1 MQSAKIRA
9 IIKFGGQPRAMKGD
23 IFQQMA
29 TARKKG
35 RGYEIRV
42 SCGIDINGKKL
53 GKSKTWIPESTMTP
67 RQLEKELERQK
78 ILFEEEVRNG
88 VCPDNKIRFADFSKR
103 WMNEY
108 AKVNLAIK
116 TYSRYEEYLE
126 RINLGIGHLK
136 LKDITPLQL
145 NAFYRSL
152 EVDGVSKKKKYDKD
166 GNLINGGRLAPKTIL
181 DHHRVISKILGT
193 AVRWGLIERNVAERA
208 DPPKVPH
215 KEISYLNESQIR
227 KLLSLLDVEP
237 IQYRTMITMLIYTG
251 IRRGELCGL
260 EWKDIDFDN
269 QVLHVCRSSQYIG
282 NQTIITKEPK
292 TKSGIRH
299 FALSNTV
306 CTMLKE
312 YKVWQL
318 EHRIAMGDTWKDCD
332 RLFTAWNGTPIHPD
346 TVTDWF
352 AKFIKRSGLPYVTL
366 HSLRHT
372 NATLMIA
379 EGTDVCTVSKRLG
392 HANTATTLNIYAHAL
407 KSKDREAANTLDN
420 LLIVS

>member
-1 MQSAKIRA
+1 
-9 IIKFGGQPRAMKGD
+9 
-23 IFQQMA
+23 MA

-53 GKSKTWIPESTMTP
+53 GKSKTWIPDEGMT
-67 RQLEKELERQK
+67 QKQIEKELARQK
-78 ILFEEEVRNG
+78 VLFEEEVKNG
-88 VCPDNKIRFADFSKR
+88 ICPDNKIRFVDFSKR
-103 WMNEY
+103 WMDEY
-108 AKVNLAIK
+108 AKVNLTIK
-116 TYSRYEEYLE
+116 TYARYEIYLK
-126 RINLGIGHLK
+126 RINQGIGHLK

-152 EVDGVSKKKKYDKD
+152 EADGVNQRKRYDEN
-166 GNLINGGRLAPKTIL
+166 GELINNGKLAPKTIL
-181 DHHRVISKILGT
+181 DHHRVISKILST
-193 AVRWGLIERNVAERA
+193 AVKWGLLEKNVAMRA

-215 KEISYLNESQIR
+215 REISYLNEQEVR
-227 KLLSLLDVEP
+227 KMLTLLEKEP
-237 IQYRTMITMLIYTG
+237 IQYQTMITLLVYTG

-260 EWKDIDFDN
+260 EWKDIDFEN
-269 QVLHVCRSSQYIG
+269 QVMHVVRSAQYIG
-282 NQTIITKEPK
+282 NKTMITKEPK

-299 FALSNTV
+299 FSLSIHA
-306 CTMLKE
+306 CILLKK
-312 YKVWQL
+312 YKRWQL
-318 EHRIAMGDTWKDCD
+318 EQKLNAGDRWEESD
-332 RLFTAWNGTPIHPD
+332 RLFTSWNGKPIHPD

-352 AKFIKRSGLPYVTL
+352 SKFIKRSGLPYVTL

-379 EGTDVCTVSKRLG
+379 EGTDVCTVSRRLG

-420 LLIVS
+420 VLEYHAKIS

>member
-1 MQSAKIRA
+1 
-9 IIKFGGQPRAMKGD
+9 
-23 IFQQMA
+23 MA

-53 GKSKTWIPESTMTP
+53 GKSKTWIPDEGMT
-67 RQLEKELERQK
+67 QKQIEKELARQK
-78 ILFEEEVRNG
+78 VLFEEEVKNG
-88 VCPDNKIRFADFSKR
+88 ICPDNKIRFVDFSKR
-103 WMNEY
+103 WMDEY
-108 AKVNLAIK
+108 AKVNLTIK
-116 TYSRYEEYLE
+116 TYARYEIYLK
-126 RINLGIGHLK
+126 RINQGIGHLK

-152 EVDGVSKKKKYDKD
+152 EADGVNQRKRYDEN
-166 GNLINGGRLAPKTIL
+166 GELINNGKLAPKTIL
-181 DHHRVISKILGT
+181 DHHRVISKILST
-193 AVRWGLIERNVAERA
+193 AVKWGLLEKNVAMRA

-215 KEISYLNESQIR
+215 REISYLNEKEVRQMLT
-227 KLLSLLDVEP
+227 LLEKEP
-237 IQYRTMITMLIYTG
+237 IQYQTMITLLVYTG

-260 EWKDIDFDN
+260 QWKDIDFEN
-269 QVLHVCRSSQYIG
+269 QVMHVVRSAQYIG
-282 NQTIITKEPK
+282 NKTMITKEPK

-299 FALSNTV
+299 FSLSIHA
-306 CTMLKE
+306 CILLKK
-312 YKVWQL
+312 YKRWQL
-318 EHRIAMGDTWKDCD
+318 EQKLNAGDRWEESD
-332 RLFTAWNGTPIHPD
+332 RLFTSWNGKPIHPD

-352 AKFIKRSGLPYVTL
+352 SKFIKRSGLPYVTL

-379 EGTDVCTVSKRLG
+379 EGTDVCTVSRRLG

-420 LLIVS
+420 VLEYHAKIS

>member
-1 MQSAKIRA
+1 
-9 IIKFGGQPRAMKGD
+9 
-23 IFQQMA
+23 MA

-53 GKSKTWIPESTMTP
+53 GKSKTWIPDEGMT
-67 RQLEKELERQK
+67 QKQIEKELARQK
-78 ILFEEEVRNG
+78 VLFEEEVKNG
-88 VCPDNKIRFADFSKR
+88 ICPDNKIRFVDFSKR
-103 WMNEY
+103 WMDEY
-108 AKVNLAIK
+108 AKVNLTIK
-116 TYSRYEEYLE
+116 TYTRYEIYLK
-126 RINLGIGHLK
+126 RINQGIGHLK

-152 EVDGVSKKKKYDKD
+152 EADGVNQRKRYDENGD
-166 GNLINGGRLAPKTIL
+166 LINNGKLAPKTIL
-181 DHHRVISKILGT
+181 DHHRVISKILST
-193 AVRWGLIERNVAERA
+193 AVKWGLLEKNVAMRA

-215 KEISYLNESQIR
+215 REISYLNEKEVRQMLT
-227 KLLSLLDVEP
+227 LLEKEP
-237 IQYRTMITMLIYTG
+237 IQYQTMITLLVYTG

-260 EWKDIDFDN
+260 EWKDIDFEN
-269 QVLHVCRSSQYIG
+269 QVMHVVRSAQYIG
-282 NQTIITKEPK
+282 NKTMITKEPK

-299 FALSNTV
+299 FSLSIHA
-306 CTMLKE
+306 CILLKK
-312 YKVWQL
+312 YRRWQL
-318 EHRIAMGDTWKDCD
+318 EQKFNAGDRWEESD
-332 RLFTAWNGTPIHPD
+332 RLFTSWNGKPIHPD

-352 AKFIKRSGLPYVTL
+352 SKFIKRSGLPYVTL

-379 EGTDVCTVSKRLG
+379 EGTDVCTVSRRLG

-420 LLIVS
+420 VLEYHVGIG

>member
-1 MQSAKIRA
+1 
-9 IIKFGGQPRAMKGD
+9 
-23 IFQQMA
+23 MA

-53 GKSKTWIPESTMTP
+53 GKSKTWIPDEGMT
-67 RQLEKELERQK
+67 QKQIEKELARQK
-78 ILFEEEVRNG
+78 VLFEEEVKNG
-88 VCPDNKIRFADFSKR
+88 ICPDNKIRFVDFSKR
-103 WMNEY
+103 WMDEY
-108 AKVNLAIK
+108 AKVNLTIK
-116 TYSRYEEYLE
+116 TYARYEIYLK
-126 RINLGIGHLK
+126 RINQGIGHLK

-152 EVDGVSKKKKYDKD
+152 EADGVNQRKRYDENGD
-166 GNLINGGRLAPKTIL
+166 LINNGKLAPKTIL
-181 DHHRVISKILGT
+181 DHHRVISKILST
-193 AVRWGLIERNVAERA
+193 AVKWGLLEKNVAMRA

-215 KEISYLNESQIR
+215 REISYLNEQEVR
-227 KLLSLLDVEP
+227 KMLTLLEKEP
-237 IQYRTMITMLIYTG
+237 IQYQTMITLLVYTG

-260 EWKDIDFDN
+260 EWKDIDFEN
-269 QVLHVCRSSQYIG
+269 QVMHVVRSAQYIG
-282 NQTIITKEPK
+282 NKTMITKEPK

-299 FALSNTV
+299 FSLSIHA
-306 CTMLKE
+306 CILLKK
-312 YKVWQL
+312 YKRWQL
-318 EHRIAMGDTWKDCD
+318 EQKFNAGDQWTESD
-332 RLFTAWNGTPIHPD
+332 RLFTSWNGKPIHPD

-352 AKFIKRSGLPYVTL
+352 SKFIKRSGLPYVTL

-379 EGTDVCTVSKRLG
+379 EGTDVCTVSRRLG

-420 LLIVS
+420 VLEYHARIG

>member
-1 MQSAKIRA
+1 
-9 IIKFGGQPRAMKGD
+9 
-23 IFQQMA
+23 MA

-53 GKSKTWIPESTMTP
+53 GKSKTWIPDEGMT
-67 RQLEKELERQK
+67 QKQIEKELARQK
-78 ILFEEEVRNG
+78 VLFEEEVKNG
-88 VCPDNKIRFADFSKR
+88 ICPDNKIRFVDFSKR
-103 WMNEY
+103 WMDEY
-108 AKVNLAIK
+108 AKVNLTIK
-116 TYSRYEEYLE
+116 TYARYEIYLK
-126 RINLGIGHLK
+126 RINQGIGHLK

-152 EVDGVSKKKKYDKD
+152 EADGVNQRKRYDENGD
-166 GNLINGGRLAPKTIL
+166 LINNGKLAPKTIL
-181 DHHRVISKILGT
+181 DHHRVISKILST
-193 AVRWGLIERNVAERA
+193 AVKWGLLEKNVAMRA

-215 KEISYLNESQIR
+215 REISYLNEKEVRQMLT
-227 KLLSLLDVEP
+227 LLEKEP
-237 IQYRTMITMLIYTG
+237 IQYQTMITLLVYTG

-260 EWKDIDFDN
+260 EWKDIDFEN
-269 QVLHVCRSSQYIG
+269 QVMHVVRSAQYIG
-282 NQTIITKEPK
+282 NKTMITKEPK

-299 FALSNTV
+299 FSLSIHA
-306 CTMLKE
+306 CILLKK
-312 YKVWQL
+312 YRRWQL
-318 EHRIAMGDTWKDCD
+318 EQKFNAGDRWEESD
-332 RLFTAWNGTPIHPD
+332 RLFTSWNGKPIHPD

-352 AKFIKRSGLPYVTL
+352 SKFIKRSGLPYVTL

-379 EGTDVCTVSKRLG
+379 EGTDVCTVSRRLG

-420 LLIVS
+420 VLEYHAKIS

>member
-1 MQSAKIRA
+1 
-9 IIKFGGQPRAMKGD
+9 
-23 IFQQMA
+23 MA

-53 GKSKTWIPESTMTP
+53 GKSKTWIPDEGMT
-67 RQLEKELERQK
+67 QKQIEKELARQK
-78 ILFEEEVRNG
+78 VLFEEEVKNG
-88 VCPDNKIRFADFSKR
+88 ICPDNKIRFVDFSKR
-103 WMNEY
+103 WMDEY
-108 AKVNLAIK
+108 AKVNLTIK
-116 TYSRYEEYLE
+116 TYARYEIYLK
-126 RINLGIGHLK
+126 RINQGIGHLK

-152 EVDGVSKKKKYDKD
+152 EADGVNQRKRYDENGD
-166 GNLINGGRLAPKTIL
+166 LINNGKLAPKTIL
-181 DHHRVISKILGT
+181 DHHRVISKILST
-193 AVRWGLIERNVAERA
+193 AVKWGLLEKNVAMRA

-215 KEISYLNESQIR
+215 REISYLNEKEVRQMLT
-227 KLLSLLDVEP
+227 LLEKEP
-237 IQYRTMITMLIYTG
+237 IQYQTMITLLVYTG

-260 EWKDIDFDN
+260 EWKDIDFEN
-269 QVLHVCRSSQYIG
+269 QVMHVVRSAQYIG
-282 NQTIITKEPK
+282 NKTMITKEPK

-299 FALSNTV
+299 FSLSIHA
-306 CTMLKE
+306 CILLKK
-312 YKVWQL
+312 YRRWQL
-318 EHRIAMGDTWKDCD
+318 EQKFNAGDRWEESD
-332 RLFTAWNGTPIHPD
+332 RLFTLWNGKPIHPD

-352 AKFIKRSGLPYVTL
+352 SKFIKRSGLPYVTL

-379 EGTDVCTVSKRLG
+379 EGTDVCTVSRRLG

-420 LLIVS
+420 VLEYHMGIG

>member
-1 MQSAKIRA
+1 
-9 IIKFGGQPRAMKGD
+9 
-23 IFQQMA
+23 MA

-53 GKSKTWIPESTMTP
+53 GKSKTWIPDEGMT
-67 RQLEKELERQK
+67 QKQIEKELARQK
-78 ILFEEEVRNG
+78 VLFEEEVKNG
-88 VCPDNKIRFADFSKR
+88 ICPDNKIRFVDFSKR
-103 WMNEY
+103 WMDEY
-108 AKVNLAIK
+108 AKVNLTIK
-116 TYSRYEEYLE
+116 TYARYEIYLK
-126 RINLGIGHLK
+126 RINQGIGHLK

-152 EVDGVSKKKKYDKD
+152 EADGVNQRKRYDENGD
-166 GNLINGGRLAPKTIL
+166 LINNGKLAPKTIL
-181 DHHRVISKILGT
+181 DHHRVISKILST
-193 AVRWGLIERNVAERA
+193 AVKWGLLEKNVAMRA

-215 KEISYLNESQIR
+215 REISYLNEQEVR
-227 KLLSLLDVEP
+227 QMLTLLEKEP
-237 IQYRTMITMLIYTG
+237 IQYQTMITLLVYTG

-260 EWKDIDFDN
+260 EWKDIDFEN
-269 QVLHVCRSSQYIG
+269 QVMHVVRSAQYIG
-282 NQTIITKEPK
+282 NKTMITKEPK

-299 FALSNTV
+299 FSLSIHA
-306 CTMLKE
+306 CILLKK
-312 YKVWQL
+312 YKRWQL
-318 EHRIAMGDTWKDCD
+318 EQKFNAGDRWEESD
-332 RLFTAWNGTPIHPD
+332 RLFTSWNGKPIHPD

-352 AKFIKRSGLPYVTL
+352 SKFIKRSKLPYVTL

-379 EGTDVCTVSKRLG
+379 EGTDVCTVSRRLG

-420 LLIVS
+420 VLEYHAKIS

>member
-1 MQSAKIRA
+1 
-9 IIKFGGQPRAMKGD
+9 
-23 IFQQMA
+23 MA

-53 GKSKTWIPESTMTP
+53 GKSKTWIPDEGMT
-67 RQLEKELERQK
+67 QKQIEKELARQK
-78 ILFEEEVRNG
+78 VLFEEEVKNG
-88 VCPDNKIRFADFSKR
+88 ICPDNKIRFVDFSKR
-103 WMNEY
+103 WMDEY
-108 AKVNLAIK
+108 AKVNLTIK
-116 TYSRYEEYLE
+116 TYARYEIYLK
-126 RINLGIGHLK
+126 RINQGIGHLK

-152 EVDGVSKKKKYDKD
+152 EADGVNQRKRYDENGD
-166 GNLINGGRLAPKTIL
+166 LINNGKLAPKTIL
-181 DHHRVISKILGT
+181 DHHRVISKILST
-193 AVRWGLIERNVAERA
+193 AVKWGLLEKNVAMRA

-215 KEISYLNESQIR
+215 REISYLNEQEVR
-227 KLLSLLDVEP
+227 QMLTLLEKEP
-237 IQYRTMITMLIYTG
+237 IQYQTMITLLVYTG

-260 EWKDIDFDN
+260 EWKDIDFEN
-269 QVLHVCRSSQYIG
+269 QVMHVVRSAQYIG
-282 NQTIITKEPK
+282 NKTMITKEPK

-299 FALSNTV
+299 FSLSIHA
-306 CTMLKE
+306 CILLKK
-312 YKVWQL
+312 YKRWQL
-318 EHRIAMGDTWKDCD
+318 EQKFNAGDQWTESD
-332 RLFTAWNGTPIHPD
+332 RLFTSWNGKPIHPD

-352 AKFIKRSGLPYVTL
+352 SKFIKRSGLPYVTL

-379 EGTDVCTVSKRLG
+379 EGTDVCTVSRRLG

-420 LLIVS
+420 VLEYHARIG

>member
-1 MQSAKIRA
+1 
-9 IIKFGGQPRAMKGD
+9 
-23 IFQQMA
+23 MA

-53 GKSKTWIPESTMTP
+53 GKSKTWIPDEGMT
-67 RQLEKELERQK
+67 QKQIEKELARQK
-78 ILFEEEVRNG
+78 VLFEEEVKNG
-88 VCPDNKIRFADFSKR
+88 ICPDNKIRFVDFSKR
-103 WMNEY
+103 WMDEY
-108 AKVNLAIK
+108 AKVNLTIK
-116 TYSRYEEYLE
+116 TYARYEIYLK
-126 RINLGIGHLK
+126 RINQGIGHLK

-152 EVDGVSKKKKYDKD
+152 EADGVNQRKRYDEN
-166 GNLINGGRLAPKTIL
+166 GELINNGKLAPKTIL
-181 DHHRVISKILGT
+181 DHHRVISKILST
-193 AVRWGLIERNVAERA
+193 AVKWGLLEKNVAMRA

-215 KEISYLNESQIR
+215 REISYLNEQEVR
-227 KLLSLLDVEP
+227 KMLTLLEKEP
-237 IQYRTMITMLIYTG
+237 IQYQTMITLLVYTG

-260 EWKDIDFDN
+260 EWKDIDFEN
-269 QVLHVCRSSQYIG
+269 QVMHVVRSAQYIG
-282 NQTIITKEPK
+282 NKTMITKEPK

-299 FALSNTV
+299 FSLSIHA
-306 CTMLKE
+306 CILLKK
-312 YKVWQL
+312 YKRWQL
-318 EHRIAMGDTWKDCD
+318 EQKFNAGDQWTESD
-332 RLFTAWNGTPIHPD
+332 RLFTSWNGKPIHPD

-352 AKFIKRSGLPYVTL
+352 SKFIKRSGLPYVTL

-379 EGTDVCTVSKRLG
+379 EGTDVCTVSRRLG

-420 LLIVS
+420 VLEYHARIG

>member
-1 MQSAKIRA
+1 
-9 IIKFGGQPRAMKGD
+9 
-23 IFQQMA
+23 MA

-53 GKSKTWIPESTMTP
+53 GKSKTWIPDEGMT
-67 RQLEKELERQK
+67 QKQIEKELARQK
-78 ILFEEEVRNG
+78 VLFEEEVKNG
-88 VCPDNKIRFADFSKR
+88 ICPDNKIRFVDFSKR
-103 WMNEY
+103 WMDEY
-108 AKVNLAIK
+108 AKVNLTIK
-116 TYSRYEEYLE
+116 TYARYEIYLK
-126 RINLGIGHLK
+126 RINQGIGHLK

-152 EVDGVSKKKKYDKD
+152 EADGVNQRKRYDEN
-166 GNLINGGRLAPKTIL
+166 GNLINNGKLAPKTIL
-181 DHHRVISKILGT
+181 DHHRVISKILAT
-193 AVRWGLIERNVAERA
+193 AVKWGLLEKNVAMRA

-215 KEISYLNESQIR
+215 REISYLNEQEVR
-227 KLLSLLDVEP
+227 QMLTLLEKEP
-237 IQYRTMITMLIYTG
+237 IQYQTMITLLVYTG

-260 EWKDIDFDN
+260 EWKDIDFEN
-269 QVLHVCRSSQYIG
+269 QVMHVVRSAQYIG
-282 NQTIITKEPK
+282 NKTMITKEPK

-299 FALSNTV
+299 FSLSIHA
-306 CTMLKE
+306 CILLKK
-312 YKVWQL
+312 YKRWQL
-318 EHRIAMGDTWKDCD
+318 EQKFNAGDRWEESD
-332 RLFTAWNGTPIHPD
+332 RLFTSWNGKPIHPD

-352 AKFIKRSGLPYVTL
+352 SKFIKRSGLPYVTL

-379 EGTDVCTVSKRLG
+379 EGTDVCTVSRRLG

-420 LLIVS
+420 VLEYHAKIS

>member
-1 MQSAKIRA
+1 
-9 IIKFGGQPRAMKGD
+9 
-23 IFQQMA
+23 MA

-53 GKSKTWIPESTMTP
+53 GKSKTWIPDEGMT
-67 RQLEKELERQK
+67 QKQIEKELARQK
-78 ILFEEEVRNG
+78 VLFEEEVKNG
-88 VCPDNKIRFADFSKR
+88 ICPDNKIRFVDFSKR
-103 WMNEY
+103 WMDEY
-108 AKVNLAIK
+108 AKVNLTIK
-116 TYSRYEEYLE
+116 TYARYEIYLK
-126 RINLGIGHLK
+126 RINQGIGHLK

-152 EVDGVSKKKKYDKD
+152 EADGVNQRKRYDEN
-166 GNLINGGRLAPKTIL
+166 GELINNGKLAPKTIL
-181 DHHRVISKILGT
+181 DHHRVISKILST
-193 AVRWGLIERNVAERA
+193 AVKWGLLEKNVAMRA

-215 KEISYLNESQIR
+215 REISYLNEKEVRQMLT
-227 KLLSLLDVEP
+227 LLEKEP
-237 IQYRTMITMLIYTG
+237 IQYQTMITLLVYTG

-260 EWKDIDFDN
+260 EWKDIDFEN
-269 QVLHVCRSSQYIG
+269 QVMHVVRSAQYIG
-282 NQTIITKEPK
+282 NKTMITKEPK

-299 FALSNTV
+299 FSLSIHA
-306 CTMLKE
+306 CILLKK
-312 YKVWQL
+312 YKRWQL
-318 EHRIAMGDTWKDCD
+318 EQKLNAGDRWEESD
-332 RLFTAWNGTPIHPD
+332 RLFTSWNGKPIHPD

-352 AKFIKRSGLPYVTL
+352 SKFIKRSGLPYVTL

-379 EGTDVCTVSKRLG
+379 EGTDVCTVSRRLG

-420 LLIVS
+420 VLEYHAKIS